1 MALFT
6 TGETEWNSLWLLE
19 HLGTSWSILE
29 LRSGYHPVALRPAS
43 QGWFFHLEVPA
54 LAWPRR
60 PPAGNGE

>member
-1 MALFT
+1 MEFLMVVGT
-6 TGETEWNSLWLLE
+6 SWNILE
-19 HLGTSWSILE
+19 HLGTSWNILE